1 VSIDLAVATP
11 AFLDLTFVGLTGLPR
26 AGEERFATDL
36 RWSPGGGAI
45 TAIGAA
51 RLGLSVA
58 LVAPLGDDEA
68 GRFIRAALAH
78 EGVAT
83 PALTD
88 VPTPVATVMP
98 VGGERAFVSFD
109 PGTPVAAGELEPLEP
124 RALVA
129 GRDQLAL
136 APPGTWVYATWGDR
150 DVRVHREPVSGAA
163 PPPRALLVNEREA
176 KALTG
181 MREVRAAVERLGGEA
196 ETVVVTL
203 GADGAMAV
211 VEGRPLEA
219 PGVNVGAA
227 VDTTGAGD
235 LFTAAYVWAELQGAT
250 AADRLRWAVLYAS
263 LSVRVPTAV
272 GGAARLET
280 LIEAGAQRGLAPP
293 AAQQQGQRP
302 GAAASAAPMTAASS
316 PRPAGRTGSS
326 RASGS

>member
-235 LFTAAYVWAELQGAT
+235 LFAAAYAWADQRGAGVEE
-250 AADRLRWAVLYAS
+250 RLRWAVLAAA
-263 LSVRVPTAV
+263 LSVTEAT
-272 GGAARLET
+272 GAAGAVTEST
-280 LIEAGAQRGLAPP
+280 LLKEGARRGLRAPRAP
-293 AAQQQGQRP
+293 AQA
-302 GAAASAAPMTAASS
+302 
-316 PRPAGRTGSS
+316 
-326 RASGS
+326 

>member
-1 VSIDLAVATP
+1 MSVDLAVATP
-11 AFLDLTFVGLTGLPR
+11 AFLDLTFIGLTGLPR

-36 RWSPGGGAI
+36 RWSAGGGAI

-58 LVAPLGDDEA
+58 LVARLGDDDA
-68 GRFIRAALAH
+68 GRFVHAALAR

-83 PALTD
+83 PGLTD

-98 VGGERAFVSFD
+98 IDGERAFVSFD
-109 PGTPVAAGELEPLEP
+109 PATPVPARALAALEP

-129 GRDQLAL
+129 GLDQLDL

-150 DVRVHREPVSGAA
+150 DARVHGERLLRAA

-181 MREVRAAVERLGGEA
+181 TREVHAAAERLATEA
-196 ETVVVTL
+196 ETVIVTL
-203 GADGAMAV
+203 GADGARAV
-211 VEGRPLEA
+211 VDGRPLDA

-235 LFTAAYVWAELQGAT
+235 LFAAAYAWADLRGAGVEE
-250 AADRLRWAVLYAS
+250 RLRWAVLAAA
-263 LSVRVPTAV
+263 LSVTEPT
-272 GGAARLET
+272 GAAGAVTKRTLLE
-280 LIEAGAQRGLAPP
+280 EGAGRGLPAPRAP
-293 AAQQQGQRP
+293 AQ
-302 GAAASAAPMTAASS
+302 T
-316 PRPAGRTGSS
+316 
-326 RASGS
+326 